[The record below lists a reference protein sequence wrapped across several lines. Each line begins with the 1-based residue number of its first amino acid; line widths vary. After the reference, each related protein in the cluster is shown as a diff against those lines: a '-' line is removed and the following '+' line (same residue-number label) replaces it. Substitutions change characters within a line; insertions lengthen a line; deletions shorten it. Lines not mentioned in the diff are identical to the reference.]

1 VDERALDLAPEDSLV
16 GKKVPEG
23 VLVYQL
29 FGAFLFGT
37 ADKLENTLER
47 DGQLPEVLI
56 LGMKRVMAMDATGL
70 KALEELHLK
79 LRRRGKWLL
88 LSGPHTQTLLMMHRD
103 GFVERI
109 GEENLCENL
118 DMSLDRA
125 SQLISA
131 KSEGSNPNQRGSD
144 R

>member
-1 VDERALDLAPEDSLV
+1 MDERALDLAPEEDLV
-16 GKKVPEG
+16 GKKVSAG

-47 DGQLPEVLI
+47 DGQLPDVLI

-79 LRRRGKWLL
+79 LRHRGKWLL
-88 LSGPHTQTLLMMHRD
+88 LGGPHTQTLLMMHRD

-109 GEENLCENL
+109 GAENLCENL
-118 DMSLDRA
+118 DAALSRA
-125 SQLISA
+125 NQLIAA
-131 KSEGSNPNQRGSD
+131 KSEGSKTH
-144 R
+144 